1 MKMRETDNKQAKQT
15 KKKTSSLVYVLI
27 FILGALIA
35 LYPAIS
41 NYYYRIE
48 ANNEIQDYSQKIE
61 DMPSEEILHRIEL
74 ANIYN
79 SMLDPSK
86 LVDPYGKE
94 EKEEAVA
101 EYARM
106 LEVQEKIGFVEIP
119 AIGEALPIYAGTSE
133 SILQKGVGH
142 LEGTS
147 LPVGGENTHAVITA
161 HRGLPQ
167 AKLFTDLDK
176 MVEGDVFYIHV
187 LDQVLAYKVDQILTV
202 EPTNFEPVL
211 VIPGGDY
218 ATLLTCT
225 PYMINTHRLLVRG
238 YRIPYTPP
246 VEEPLIKLN
255 PAKMDFRLPLAIA
268 LVVIVILVR
277 QIRRYRKY
285 LKARREGSGE

>member
-1 MKMRETDNKQAKQT
+1 MTDKSAKANP
-15 KKKTSSLVYVLI
+15 KKTSSLVYVLI
-27 FILGALIA
+27 FIVGALIA
-35 LYPAIS
+35 LYPLIS
-41 NYYYRIE
+41 NFYYRIE
-48 ANNEIQDYSQKIE
+48 ANNEIQDYSKKIE
-61 DMPSEEILHRIEL
+61 EMPSEEILHRIEL

-106 LEVQEKIGFVEIP
+106 LEVQEKIGFIDIP
-119 AIGEALPIYAGTSE
+119 AIGETLPVYAGTGE

-147 LPVGGENTHAVITA
+147 LPVGGDSTHTVLTA
-161 HRGLPQ
+161 HRGLPS

-176 MVEGDVFYIHV
+176 MVKDDVFYIHV
-187 LDQVLAYKVDQILTV
+187 LDQVLAYKVDQIITV
-202 EPTNFEPVL
+202 EPTDFEPVL
-211 VIPGGDY
+211 VIEGGDY

-246 VEEPLIKLN
+246 AEEPLIDLN
-255 PAKMDFRLPLAIA
+255 PATMDYRKPLMVAV
-268 LVVIVILVR
+268 LVILVLIWR
-277 QIRRYRKY
+277 IYKYRKL
-285 LKARREGSGE
+285 LKARKEKKHE